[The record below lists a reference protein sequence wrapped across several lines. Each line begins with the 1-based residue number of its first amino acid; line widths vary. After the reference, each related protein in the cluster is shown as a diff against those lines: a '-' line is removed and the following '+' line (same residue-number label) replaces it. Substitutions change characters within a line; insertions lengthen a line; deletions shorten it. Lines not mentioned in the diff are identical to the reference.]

1 MASEDKTYCGEA
13 ERDQPANVDE
23 KEIAEL
29 ANKLGV
35 SGQDIVDII
44 ALVGH
49 DRQRIE
55 SYFHDKENSY

>member
-1 MASEDKTYCGEA
+1 MASEDKIYCGEA
-13 ERDQPANVDE
+13 ERDQPANIDE
-23 KEIAEL
+23 KGIVEL

-35 SGQDIVDII
+35 SAQDIFDVI
-44 ALVGH
+44 AQVGH

>member
-13 ERDQPANVDE
+13 ERDQPANIDE
-23 KEIAEL
+23 KGIAEL

-35 SGQDIVDII
+35 SAQDIFDVI
-44 ALVGH
+44 AQVGR